1 MKNQSNSTY
10 TDILKIRISKDLLA
24 KAKKTA
30 KDSELSLS
38 AFVRMILKDYLV
50 AKERKER
57 AIQKDI
63 EKSFEESEK
72 DFEDFIKR
80 YGRVRTPQNDEVRE

>member
-50 AKERKER
+50 AKERKE
-57 AIQKDI
+57 
-63 EKSFEESEK
+63 KS
-72 DFEDFIKR
+72 
-80 YGRVRTPQNDEVRE
+80 NDV

>member
-50 AKERKER
+50 AKERELTNEIERIRRREKRTTISEREKEAFRYFVAKER
-57 AIQKDI
+57 K
-63 EKSFEESEK
+63 E
-72 DFEDFIKR
+72 
-80 YGRVRTPQNDEVRE
+80 RENK

>member
-1 MKNQSNSTY
+1 MKKQSNSTY

-24 KAKKTA
+24 KAKKMA

-38 AFVRMILKDYLV
+38 AFVRMILKYYLV

-57 AIQKDI
+57 
-63 EKSFEESEK
+63 EK
-72 DFEDFIKR
+72 
-80 YGRVRTPQNDEVRE
+80 